1 MNYQKTKKNK
11 MPPQEYRSKLF
22 DAMFQRYVKLHGI
35 EDVRLSVVEVNGI
48 NEIYY
53 FHVIYRETHSV
64 LAALIVRNG
73 GTGTCFTNNR
83 SQQ

>member
-1 MNYQKTKKNK
+1 
-11 MPPQEYRSKLF
+11 
-22 DAMFQRYVKLHGI
+22 MFQRYVKLHGI

-64 LAALIVRNG
+64 LAALIGSDIREG
-73 GTGTCFTNNR
+73 FEK
-83 SQQ
+83 